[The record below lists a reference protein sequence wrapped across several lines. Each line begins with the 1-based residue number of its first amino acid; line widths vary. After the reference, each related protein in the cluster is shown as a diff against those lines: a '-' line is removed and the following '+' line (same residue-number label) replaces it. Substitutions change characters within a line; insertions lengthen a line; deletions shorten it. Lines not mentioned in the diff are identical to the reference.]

1 MSSGQGMTLAVAG
14 NERECPLQSNWS
26 RLAELSFRQRRRPPT
41 QSGDD
46 VAIDLRDVDEGLPEL
61 SGEGERV

>member
-1 MSSGQGMTLAVAG
+1 MIGSHGMALGVPE

-41 QSGDD
+41 QSGDHE
-46 VAIDLRDVDEGLPEL
+46 VIDLRDVDEGLPEL